1 MGAIFTFFRRFSFKI
16 PPACR
21 LFPVAINALNRRQ
34 AMEPSTFVTLGIA
47 AFIIFYLI
55 TIFNRLVTLKNR
67 LKNAFAQIDVQLKR
81 RYDLIPNL
89 VETAKGYIK
98 HERETLK
105 AVVEARNAAMN
116 CLKNVAADPSKIE
129 AMKSLIGAESNL
141 TNALGKLNI
150 VIEAYPELKASQ
162 NMRQLHEEITS
173 TENRVSFSRQGFNDA
188 VMEFNTYRQSFPQNI
203 LSGFFGFRTDAA
215 MLEFSDKAVIKEVPK
230 VSFT

>member
-1 MGAIFTFFRRFSFKI
+1 
-16 PPACR
+16 
-21 LFPVAINALNRRQ
+21 
-34 AMEPSTFVTLGIA
+34 MEPSTFVTLGIA